1 MEDGPDAFADAL
13 PVATAIAHNRATA
26 PSASPP
32 DRLQARSD
40 PSQMINTPSATR
52 GMVVAPHHLAAQSGL
67 AVLREGGNAV
77 EAMVSAA
84 ATVAVVYPHMN
95 AIGGDGFWLVHA
107 PGATPIA
114 IDACGAAA
122 ARATPEWYRAQGFD
136 AIPPRGPLAANT
148 VAGTVSGWDA
158 ALSIARRWGGTR
170 PLERLLADAV
180 HYAEH
185 GVPVTVSQHANTRNK
200 RTDLEAVQGFAA
212 QFLHGGAVPAVGA
225 RFVNER
231 LGRTLR
237 RLVHDG
243 LDSFYR
249 GPLARTIAADLARAD
264 SPLSGDDLARHRA
277 QVKAPLE
284 LALGPGTAYN
294 LPPPTQGLAS
304 LMILGIFERLG
315 VATADGFEH
324 LHGLVEA
331 SKQAFMVRDNE
342 IGDPAHMRNR
352 PERFLAPDALDAA
365 AAAIDPALALAWPR
379 PPSAGDTVW
388 MGAVD
393 GEGRAV
399 SFIQSV
405 YWEFGSGVVLEET
418 GIQWQNRGSS
428 FGLEEGVRN
437 RLGPGRKP
445 FHTLNPA
452 LFRFD
457 DGRTV
462 PYGTMGGEGQPQTQ
476 AAVLTRYAH
485 FGQPLQ
491 DAVSAPRWLL
501 GRTWG
506 EESTTLKLESR
517 FDPSVVEALRAA
529 GHDVEVVG
537 AFDETMGHAGALV
550 RHPNG
555 AIEGAADPRSDGGVA
570 GY

>member
-1 MEDGPDAFADAL
+1 MAQ
-13 PVATAIAHNRATA
+13 V
-26 PSASPP
+26 
-32 DRLQARSD
+32 
-40 PSQMINTPSATR
+40 INTATATR

-67 AVLREGGNAV
+67 AVLREGGNAI
-77 EAMVSAA
+77 EAMVAAA
-84 ATVAVVYPHMN
+84 ATIAVVYPHMN
-95 AIGGDGFWLVHA
+95 AIGGDGFWIVHA
-107 PGATPIA
+107 PGAQPVA

-122 ARATPEWYRAQGFD
+122 AQATPEWYRSRGFD
-136 AIPPRGPLAANT
+136 AIPARGPLAANT
-148 VAGTVSGWDA
+148 VAGTVSGWEA
-158 ALSIARRWGGTR
+158 ALATATRWGGAHS
-170 PLERLLADAV
+170 LERLLADAI

-185 GVPVTVSQHANTRNK
+185 GVPVTASQHANTRDK
-200 RTDLEAVQGFAA
+200 RAELEAVPGFAE
-212 QFLHGGAVPAVGA
+212 QFLPDGAVPAAGD

-237 RLVHDG
+237 RLAQDG

-249 GPLARTIAADLARAD
+249 GPLADAIAADLARIG

-277 QVKAPLE
+277 EVTAPLA
-284 LALGPGTAYN
+284 LALRPGTAYN

-315 VATADGFEH
+315 VTEADGFAH
-324 LHGLVEA
+324 LHALVEA
-331 SKQAFMVRDNE
+331 TKQAFMVRDRE
-342 IGDPAHMRNR
+342 ISDPAYMRNH
-352 PERFLAPDALDAA
+352 PEQFLTPAALDAA
-365 AAAIDPALALAWPR
+365 AAAIDPGEALPWPR

-428 FGLEEGVRN
+428 F
-437 RLGPGRKP
+437 RLDDGALHRLAPGRKP

-452 LFRFD
+452 LLLLD
-457 DGRTV
+457 DGRTM

-476 AAVLTRYAH
+476 AAVLTRYAY
-485 FGQPLQ
+485 FGQSVQ
-491 DAVSAPRWLL
+491 EAISAPRWLL

-517 FDPSVVEALRAA
+517 IDRGVSVALGLA
-529 GHDVEVVG
+529 GHRIEKVD
-537 AFDETMGHAGALV
+537 AFDERMGHAGALV
-550 RHPNG
+550 RHPSG
-555 AIEGAADPRSDGGVA
+555 VIEGAADPRSDGGVA
-570 GY
+570 GF